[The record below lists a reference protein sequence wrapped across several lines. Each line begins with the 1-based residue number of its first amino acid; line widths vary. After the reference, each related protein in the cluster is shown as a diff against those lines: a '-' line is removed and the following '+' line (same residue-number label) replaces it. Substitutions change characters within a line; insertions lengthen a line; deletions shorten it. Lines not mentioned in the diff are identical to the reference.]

1 VDPLV
6 ATLVVILLALLGAR
20 FSFSTERVPA
30 GPRLLFRTGTHFLF
44 LGLLLGPLALGLLS
58 DEALA
63 QLHPLIGL
71 GLGWIGLH
79 FGLQL
84 DRETL
89 RQFPPR
95 FHLMALG
102 QAALTFAIFAGVSA
116 AVLVPLGFTGPVVR
130 TAVIAAAATAA
141 LSTPA
146 GVAVISAN
154 FLVRGQV
161 RRLLFFIAS
170 LDGLVG
176 IVALH
181 LLYAGLHGS
190 PLMPDFAT
198 SGMLFWTGAGLGLGL
213 VCGILFLWL
222 IRLRPGREELVL
234 YLLGISALC
243 AGAALQLQLSPLF
256 AGTVMGAVVANLAAD
271 RARVYRALQKWEK
284 PIYVVLLILT
294 GAALRIP
301 TWWVVPLALAYT
313 GLRAVGKG
321 VGTALLVLLLPGGF
335 PTPRRLGLGLLPQ
348 GGISI
353 AMALSLILTLGG
365 AGLTIRGI
373 DAVDVLVTTVV
384 AGVVLSEL
392 LGPYFTTRVLRR
404 AGEITRQVE
413 EALEEGDEV
422 RARSAAIKHHAPAG
436 PTPEADGTDA
446 TAPSGG
452 GETAREG

>member
-1 VDPLV
+1 MDPLV
-6 ATLVVILLALLGAR
+6 STLVVILLALLGAR

-44 LGLLLGPLALGLLS
+44 LGVLLGPPALGLLT
-58 DEALA
+58 DDALA
-63 QLHPLIGL
+63 QLHPLLGM

-89 RQFPPR
+89 RRFPLR
-95 FHLMALG
+95 FHLLAMG
-102 QAALTFAIFAGVSA
+102 QAALTFAVFVGVSLALVGSVTELDRVATVAVVA
-116 AVLVPLGFTGPVVR
+116 AG
-130 TAVIAAAATAA
+130 ATAA

-146 GVAVISAN
+146 GVAMVSSN

-170 LDGLVG
+170 LDALVG

-181 LLYAGLHGS
+181 GLYAAVHGS
-190 PLMPDFAT
+190 PVMPDFPG
-198 SGMLFWTGAGLGLGL
+198 SGALFWSAAGLGLGL

-256 AGTVMGAVVANLAAD
+256 AGTVMGAVVANLSAD
-271 RARVYRALQKWEK
+271 RTRVYRALQKWEK
-284 PIYVVLLILT
+284 PIYVVLLILA
-294 GAALRIP
+294 GAMIRVP
-301 TWWVVPLALAYT
+301 TWWVLPLALGYT
-313 GLRAVGKG
+313 ALRALAKTLGAG
-321 VGTALLVLLLPGGF
+321 VLVLALPPSF

-353 AMALSLILTLGG
+353 AMALSLVLTLGDT
-365 AGLTIRGI
+365 GLRLWGM
-373 DAVDVLVTTVV
+373 DAVHLLFSVIVGGVLI
-384 AGVVLSEL
+384 SEL
-392 LGPYFTTRVLRR
+392 IGPFFTTQVLRR

-413 EALEEGDEV
+413 EALKEGDEE
-422 RARSAAIKHHAPAG
+422 RARSAAIKHHAPGDAG
-436 PTPEADGTDA
+436 E
-446 TAPSGG
+446 
-452 GETAREG
+452 

>member
-1 VDPLV
+1 
-6 ATLVVILLALLGAR
+6 
-20 FSFSTERVPA
+20 
-30 GPRLLFRTGTHFLF
+30 
-44 LGLLLGPLALGLLS
+44 
-58 DEALA
+58 
-63 QLHPLIGL
+63 L

-102 QAALTFAIFAGVSA
+102 QATLTFAVFAGGCA
-116 AVLVPLGFTGPVVR
+116 ALLLPLGFDGPVVQ
-130 TAVIAAAATAA
+130 TTVVAAAATAA

-146 GVAVISAN
+146 GVAMVSAN

-176 IVALH
+176 IAALQV
-181 LLYAGLHGS
+181 LYAALHGS
-190 PLMPDFAT
+190 PVMADFPAA
-198 SGMLFWTGAGLGLGL
+198 GLLFWGSAGLGLGL

-222 IRLRPGREELVL
+222 IRLRPSREELIL

-243 AGAALQLQLSPLF
+243 AGAALQLRLSPLF
-256 AGTVMGAVVANLAAD
+256 AGTVMGAVVANLSAD
-271 RARVYRALQKWEK
+271 RARVYRALEKWEK

-294 GAALRIP
+294 GATLRIP
-301 TWWVVPLALAYT
+301 TWWVLPLAAGYT
-313 GLRAVGKG
+313 CLRAVGKA
-321 VGTALLVLLLPGGF
+321 VGTGVLVVVLPVGF

-353 AMALSLILTLGG
+353 AMALSLVLTLGD
-365 AGLTIRGI
+365 ADLSLRGY
-373 DAVDVLVTTVV
+373 DAVELLVGVVVL
-384 AGVVLSEL
+384 GVVLSEIV
-392 LGPYFTTRVLRR
+392 GPFFTTGVLRR

-413 EALEEGDEV
+413 EALAEGDEK

-436 PTPEADGTDA
+436 TEDR
-446 TAPSGG
+446 GG
-452 GETAREG
+452 NGSPGG